1 MRAAELVSAGNRAEN
16 EGRLGEACELYR
28 QAVEADPAH
37 ASAYLNLGAALEA
50 SGNPE
55 AAARA
60 YAALLGVDPD
70 NPFAC
75 YNLANVS
82 LARGESAR
90 AVELLG
96 KALRAKP
103 AFPEAH
109 VLLSHALDEMGRSGE
124 AAEHLARAVEQRPGY
139 VGAWHNYGVLLR
151 KLERLD
157 EAEDALRRALELDAG
172 YAPSYA
178 ALASLL
184 RREGRIEESL
194 HYYAGAR
201 VRAPAA
207 LEFASAE
214 LFALL
219 FSDLSSDDQILARHQ
234 ALGAQLEALHAPQR
248 QAHPASRE
256 PERRLRVGYVCGELY
271 RHPVALF
278 LIPVLARHDR
288 SKFEVRCYM
297 TGGYRDSVTSQLQRL
312 ADGWRDTVSMS
323 DAEMAQ
329 VIRGDAIDVLVD
341 LSGHS
346 GECRPGV
353 FAQRPAPVQVS
364 WLGYLNTTGLPSI
377 QYRLCDA
384 QTDPAGSERLHT
396 ETLVRL
402 GASQW
407 CYRPFLTLPHA
418 QAAPC
423 AQHGFITFGS
433 FNDAAKLSPTTLELW
448 KSVLQAL
455 PQARLTVVG
464 APHGRTSERLQRSLG
479 AGSRLTLVPRVPLD
493 QYFGW
498 FNEVDIALDT
508 TPYSG
513 GTTTCDAL
521 WMGVPVITAP
531 GERPVSRSSASLL
544 ATVGLTDW
552 IASSPQDYVR
562 RAVAFAGSPPLLT
575 DLRRT
580 LRSRMQASALMDEAG
595 FTRNL
600 EDAYRRMW
608 RQYCIQGR

>member
-1 MRAAELVSAGNRAEN
+1 VRAAELVAAGNRAEN
-16 EGRLGEACELYR
+16 EGRLSEACELYR
-28 QAVEADPAH
+28 QAVEADPSH
-37 ASAYLNLGAALEA
+37 APGYLNLGAALEA
-50 SGNPE
+50 SGNLE

-60 YAALLGVDPD
+60 YGALLGVDPD
-70 NPFAC
+70 NPFAR
-75 YNLANVS
+75 YNLANLS
-82 LARGESAR
+82 LIRGETAR
-90 AVELLG
+90 AIELLG

-103 AFPEAH
+103 EFPEAH
-109 VLLSHALDEMGRSGE
+109 VLLSHALDETGRPGE

-139 VGAWHNYGVLLR
+139 AGAWHNYGVLLR

-157 EAEDALRRALELDAG
+157 EAEDALRRAIELDADH
-172 YAPSYA
+172 APSYA

-184 RREGRIEESL
+184 RREGRIDEAL
-194 HYYAGAR
+194 KYYAAAR
-201 VRAPAA
+201 MRAPAA
-207 LEFASAE
+207 LEFGSAE

-219 FSDLSSDDQILARHQ
+219 FSDVSSDDEILARHR
-234 ALGAQLEALHAPQR
+234 AFGAQLEALHAPRR
-248 QAHPASRE
+248 QAHHASRE
-256 PERRLRVGYVCGELY
+256 PGRRLRVGYVSGEFY

-278 LIPVLARHDR
+278 VIPVLAGHDR
-288 SKFEVRCYM
+288 SNFEVRCYM
-297 TGGYRDSVTSQLQRL
+297 SGRYRDSVTSELQRL
-312 ADGWRDTVSMS
+312 ADGWRDTASMS

-329 VIRGDAIDVLVD
+329 AIRGDAIDVLVD

-346 GECRPGV
+346 GESRPGV

-364 WLGYLNTTGLPSI
+364 WLGYLNTTGSPSI
-377 QYRLCDA
+377 QYRICDR
-384 QTDPAGSERLHT
+384 QTDPAGSERFHT

-402 GASQW
+402 PTSQW
-407 CYRPFLTLPHA
+407 CYRPFLTVPHA

-423 AQHGFITFGS
+423 AQRGFITFGS
-433 FNDAAKLSPTTLELW
+433 FNDAAKLSPTALGLW

-455 PQARLTVVG
+455 PDARLVVVG
-464 APHGRTSERLQRSLG
+464 APVGRTSERLQRGLG
-479 AGSRLTLVPRVPLD
+479 AGSRLTLVPRAPLD
-493 QYFGW
+493 RYFAW

-544 ATVGLTDW
+544 ATVGLADW
-552 IASSPQDYVR
+552 IASGPQDYVR
-562 RAVAFAGSPPLLT
+562 RAVAFAGRPPLLT
-575 DLRRT
+575 DLRVT

-595 FTRNL
+595 FARNL

-608 RQYCIQGR
+608 RQYCAQG

>member
-1 MRAAELVSAGNRAEN
+1 MRAAELVAAGNRAED
-16 EGRLGEACELYR
+16 EGRLSEACELYR
-28 QAVEADPAH
+28 QAVEADPSH
-37 ASAYLNLGAALEA
+37 APGYLNLGAALEA
-50 SGNPE
+50 SGNLE

-70 NPFAC
+70 NPFAR

-82 LARGESAR
+82 LVRGETAR
-90 AVELLG
+90 AIELLG

-103 AFPEAH
+103 EFPEAH
-109 VLLSHALDEMGRSGE
+109 VLLSHALDEMGRPGE

-139 VGAWHNYGVLLR
+139 AGAWHNYGVLLR

-157 EAEDALRRALELDAG
+157 EAEDALRRAIELDADH
-172 YAPSYA
+172 APSYA

-184 RREGRIEESL
+184 RREGRIDEAL
-194 HYYAGAR
+194 KYYAAAR

-207 LEFASAE
+207 LEFGSAE

-219 FSDLSSDDQILARHQ
+219 FSDVSSDDEILARHR
-234 ALGAQLEALHAPQR
+234 AFGAQLEALHAPRR
-248 QAHPASRE
+248 QAHHASRE
-256 PERRLRVGYVCGELY
+256 PERRLRVGYVSGELY

-278 LIPVLARHDR
+278 VIPVLARHDR
-288 SKFEVRCYM
+288 SNFEVRCYM
-297 TGGYRDSVTSQLQRL
+297 TGGYRDSVTSELQRL

-329 VIRGDAIDVLVD
+329 AIRGDAIDVLVD

-346 GECRPGV
+346 GESRPGV

-377 QYRLCDA
+377 QYRLCDR

-402 GASQW
+402 PTSQW
-407 CYRPFLTLPHA
+407 CYRPFLTVPHA

-423 AQHGFITFGS
+423 ARRGFITFGS
-433 FNDAAKLSPTTLELW
+433 FNDAAKLSPTALGLW

-455 PQARLTVVG
+455 PDARLVVVG
-464 APHGRTSERLQRSLG
+464 APVGRTSERLQRSLG
-479 AGSRLTLVPRVPLD
+479 AGSRLTLVPRAPLD
-493 QYFGW
+493 QYFAW

-544 ATVGLTDW
+544 ATVGLADW

-575 DLRRT
+575 DLRVT
-580 LRSRMQASALMDEAG
+580 LRSRMQASALMDESG

-608 RQYCIQGR
+608 RQYCAQG